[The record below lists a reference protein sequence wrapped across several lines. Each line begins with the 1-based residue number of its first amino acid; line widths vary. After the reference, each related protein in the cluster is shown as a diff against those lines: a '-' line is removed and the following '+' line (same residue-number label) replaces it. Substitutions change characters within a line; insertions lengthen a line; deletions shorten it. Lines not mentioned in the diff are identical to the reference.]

1 MMAKFKKKFRQIPLT
16 VKVSMSY
23 AICSILQKCLSFI
36 TLPLF
41 TRLLTTEQYGQYT
54 IYSSWSG
61 ILMIFLTLNLAYGS
75 FQTAMAKY
83 DDRRNEYISSI
94 QGICLLLS
102 AIFLIVYLPFRKQ
115 WNILF
120 ELPTFF
126 VLLMT
131 SEIFFSTSTSLWMGK
146 NRFEFK
152 YKSVISI
159 TLLTSILSP

>member
-61 ILMIFLTLNLAYGS
+61 ILMIFLTSY
-75 FQTAMAKY
+75 F
-83 DDRRNEYISSI
+83 
-94 QGICLLLS
+94 
-102 AIFLIVYLPFRKQ
+102 AIAV
-115 WNILF
+115 
-120 ELPTFF
+120 
-126 VLLMT
+126 
-131 SEIFFSTSTSLWMGK
+131 
-146 NRFEFK
+146 
-152 YKSVISI
+152 
-159 TLLTSILSP
+159 